1 MLITGLMEFDS
12 ADLSN
17 MENDGMLEEVILHEM
32 DNVIGIGTIWDTLG
46 LVKGLNTNDP
56 TFV

>member
-1 MLITGLMEFDS
+1 MEFDS

-17 MENDGMLEEVILHEM
+17 MENDGTLEEVILHEM